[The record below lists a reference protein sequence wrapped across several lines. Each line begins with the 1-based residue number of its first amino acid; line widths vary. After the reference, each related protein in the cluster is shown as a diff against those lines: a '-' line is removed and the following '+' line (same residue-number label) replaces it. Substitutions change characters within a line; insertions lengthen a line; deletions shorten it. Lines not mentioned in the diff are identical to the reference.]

1 MMRIMKKNY
10 LIPTIEVGGVGLSA
24 FMHSVS
30 VKEFKSGGKKTYG
43 GDADETS
50 STPPENTLWNNN

>member
-1 MMRIMKKNY
+1 MRIMKKNY

-43 GDADETS
+43 GDANETQ
-50 STPPENTLWNNN
+50 STSPENALWNNN